1 MQNRIT
7 LIASL
12 VLAVFAT
19 ENLTAQT
26 VQRKTFTWETKKINI
41 GPVLDEKGPVE
52 VEFFAKNE
60 NQVPLLI
67 TDVVPDCGC
76 TTVGY
81 SKDSIPAGQI
91 GSIKVQFNPEQR
103 GGEFSK
109 GIIVRTNED
118 IYGDTLFLEGIN
130 MPLSEN
136 PEMDFPHRMGS
147 IGMRLSAVNFG
158 YVFTNEPKIKYVEV
172 HNFGTDE
179 IRLADESARISDYLS
194 LSFAPEAIQ
203 PGQRGLLVMEYNG
216 EAKKDLGFFEEKI
229 SLKLKSGEDLGLRV
243 LAVVYEY
250 FPPVPKSMENMVP
263 RLGITETEF
272 DLREI
277 SANQKVSRTISMSN
291 TGQEPL
297 HIRKV
302 STNCNCVVTTL
313 GKDTLQPGERT
324 ELAFT
329 FDPKGRR
336 GNDHKHITIFSND
349 PINPVRTIVV
359 RSSVR

>member
-12 VLAVFAT
+12 VLALFAT

-26 VQRKTFTWETKKINI
+26 VQRKIFTWETKKINI
-41 GPVLDEKGPVE
+41 GPVLDEKGSVE

-60 NQVPLLI
+60 NEVSLLI

-76 TTVGY
+76 TTVDF
-81 SKDSIPAGQI
+81 SKDSIAAGQI
-91 GSIKVQFNPEQR
+91 GSIKVKFNPDQK

-130 MPLSEN
+130 MPISEN
-136 PEMDFPHRMGS
+136 PEMDFPHRVGN
-147 IGMRLSAVNFG
+147 IGMRLNAVNFG
-158 YVFTNEPKIKYVEV
+158 YVFTNEPKVKYVEV
-172 HNFGTDE
+172 HNFGNDAINLVEET
-179 IRLADESARISDYLS
+179 IHISDYLTLS
-194 LSFAPEAIQ
+194 LVPEIIQ
-203 PGQRGLLVMEYNG
+203 AGQRGLLVMQYNG
-216 EAKKDLGFFEEKI
+216 EAKNDLGFFEEKI
-229 SLKLKSGEDLGLRV
+229 AIKLGSGEDLGMRV
-243 LAVVYEY
+243 LAVLYEY

-277 SANQKVSRTISMSN
+277 SANQKVSRTISMTN
-291 TGQEPL
+291 AGQETL

-336 GNDHKHITIFSND
+336 GIDHKHITIFSND
-349 PINPVRTIVV
+349 PINPVRTIVLRSTV
-359 RSSVR
+359 R

>member
-1 MQNRIT
+1 MQIRIT

-12 VLAVFAT
+12 VFAVSAT

-41 GPVLDEKGPVE
+41 GPVLDDRGPVE

-81 SKDSIPAGQI
+81 SKDSIAAGQI
-91 GSIKVQFNPEQR
+91 GSIKVQFNPEQS

-147 IGMRLSAVNFG
+147 VGMRLSAVNFG

-229 SLKLKSGEDLGLRV
+229 SLKLQSGEDLGLRV

-277 SANQKVSRTISMSN
+277 SSNQKVSRTISMTN

-336 GNDHKHITIFSND
+336 GIDHKHITIFSND